1 MIPFNKPHLTGKEAH
16 YMYLAVFHGH
26 LSGNGEYT
34 KKCQKFF
41 EERYGFKKCLLT
53 TSGTDALEMCAML
66 CDLKPGD
73 EVIIP
78 SYTFVSTA
86 LAFLREGAKVV
97 FADSMKRNP
106 NLDAEALESLI
117 TPRTKVIVPV
127 HYAGVACDMDKIMDI
142 ANKHNLLVVEDA
154 AQAIDSYYIAP
165 SDSPERGANCLS
177 FGEDR
182 GGARWQTADPA
193 LYQILKANAKE
204 NRNNPT
210 EAEEVLW
217 QILKSN
223 NLNEHFRRQHIIMD
237 YIADFV
243 CLKRRLIIEADGGY
257 HFTPEQQ
264 QEDAIRE
271 KRLREKGFEILRFK
285 NEEILCNPEGV
296 AARIK
301 DVLNTRPLW
310 GSEDGASRPLWGSQ
324 EGAARPLGSIGH
336 LSAFSF
342 HETKNITAGGEGG
355 LLVVNDER
363 FIRRAEILWEKG
375 TNRAEFF
382 RGAVN
387 KYGWVDMG
395 SSFLP
400 AEINAAFL
408 WAQLENIDEIQSKR
422 KALWETYDKLLKP
435 LADKQ
440 LFQLPDIP
448 AYASNNAHMFYL
460 VCRNLEERTAL
471 IKFLKEHDI
480 QAVFHYL
487 SLHSSEYYKNK
498 HDGRE
503 LPECDRYMDTLVRMP
518 LFYDLEIEDVERICE
533 VINEFFDR

>member
-1 MIPFNKPHLTGKEAH
+1 MIGFNRPHLTGKEAH
-16 YMYLAVFHGH
+16 YMYQAVMIGH

-34 KKCQKFF
+34 KKCQAFF
-41 EERYGFKKCLLT
+41 QERYGFKKCLLT

-106 NLDAEALESLI
+106 NLDVESLESLI

-127 HYAGVACDMDKIMDI
+127 HYAGVACDMDAIMAI

-154 AQAIDSYYIAP
+154 AQAIDSYY
-165 SDSPERGANCLS
+165 
-177 FGEDR
+177 
-182 GGARWQTADPA
+182 T
-193 LYQILKANAKE
+193 
-204 NRNNPT
+204 
-210 EAEEVLW
+210 
-217 QILKSN
+217 SN
-223 NLNEHFRRQHIIMD
+223 
-237 YIADFV
+237 
-243 CLKRRLIIEADGGY
+243 
-257 HFTPEQQ
+257 FTHQ
-264 QEDAIRE
+264 
-271 KRLREKGFEILRFK
+271 KL
-285 NEEILCNPEGV
+285 
-296 AARIK
+296 
-301 DVLNTRPLW
+301 
-310 GSEDGASRPLWGSQ
+310 
-324 EGAARPLGSIGH
+324 PLGGIGH

-408 WAQLENIDEIQSKR
+408 WAQLENLNEIQNKR
-422 KALWETYDKLLKP
+422 KALWETYYELLKP
-435 LADKQ
+435 LAEKGY
-440 LFQLPDIP
+440 FSLPDLP
-448 AYASNNAHMFYL
+448 EYASNNAHMFYL
-460 VCRNLEERTAL
+460 VCRNLEERTNL
-471 IKFLKEHDI
+471 IKFLKEHEI

-487 SLHSSEYYKNK
+487 SLHSSEYYKDK
-498 HDGRE
+498 HDGRD
-503 LPECDRYMDTLVRMP
+503 LPECDRYMDTLVRLP
-518 LFYDLEIEDVERICE
+518 LFYDLSNEEVEHICE
-533 VINEFFDR
+533 TVKQFFEE

>member
-1 MIPFNKPHLTGKEAH
+1 MIDFNRPHLTGKEAH
-16 YMYLAVFHGH
+16 YMYQAVFDGH
-26 LSGNGEYT
+26 LSGNGKYT
-34 KKCQKFF
+34 KLCQHFF

-66 CDLKPGD
+66 CDLKLGD

-127 HYAGVACDMDKIMDI
+127 HYAGVACDMDMIMDV

-154 AQAIDSYYIAP
+154 AQAVDSYYTSNITH
-165 SDSPERGANCLS
+165 
-177 FGEDR
+177 
-182 GGARWQTADPA
+182 QT
-193 LYQILKANAKE
+193 L
-204 NRNNPT
+204 
-210 EAEEVLW
+210 
-217 QILKSN
+217 
-223 NLNEHFRRQHIIMD
+223 
-237 YIADFV
+237 
-243 CLKRRLIIEADGGY
+243 
-257 HFTPEQQ
+257 
-264 QEDAIRE
+264 
-271 KRLREKGFEILRFK
+271 
-285 NEEILCNPEGV
+285 
-296 AARIK
+296 
-301 DVLNTRPLW
+301 
-310 GSEDGASRPLWGSQ
+310 
-324 EGAARPLGSIGH
+324 PLGGIGH
-336 LSAFSF
+336 LAAFSF

-363 FIRRAEILWEKG
+363 FIRRAEIIWEKG

-408 WAQLENIDEIQSKR
+408 WAQLENLDEIQSKR
-422 KALWETYDKLLKP
+422 KSLWETYYKLLKP
-435 LADKQ
+435 LSEKGY
-440 LFQLPDIP
+440 FSLPDLP
-448 AYASNNAHMFYL
+448 EYASNNAHMFYL
-460 VCRNLEERTAL
+460 VLPDLEKRTAL
-471 IKFLKEHDI
+471 IKYLKEHDI
-480 QAVFHYL
+480 QSVFHYL
-487 SLHSSEYYKNK
+487 SLHSSAYYQDK

-503 LPECDRYMDTLVRMP
+503 LPECDRYADTLVRLPM
-518 LFYDLEIEDVERICE
+518 FYDLELEQVETICKTIED
-533 VINEFFDR
+533 FYTK